1 MVLKIPAGLILTE
14 DGPHLHAWPFVLG
27 IAIWLAIVLIHGFLK
42 VRKGH
47 PTNTE

>member
-1 MVLKIPAGLILTE
+1 MALKIAVGFIQTE
-14 DGPHLHAWPFVLG
+14 GGPHLAAWPFVLG

-47 PTNTE
+47 PTITG